1 MQTRLLLVLVLTV
14 ASTSCGSVERAQ
26 PQRQRGKRELFA
38 DASLVP
44 TREGERARRELA
56 LAEELERLLARSEVA
71 ASVTVSLVEPASAVV
86 VAQTGE
92 PASVE
97 AIARAALPSI
107 AEERVHVVIAELGSM
122 PMPAN
127 PSKPGLRGL
136 ALALSVA
143 LGLSL
148 GVALERAWQRRR

>member
-1 MQTRLLLVLVLTV
+1 MQTRLLVALVLAV
-14 ASTSCGSVERAQ
+14 ASTSCGSAERAQ
-26 PQRQRGKRELFA
+26 PQRQRGKHELFA

-56 LAEELERLLARSEVA
+56 MAEELERLLARAEVA
-71 ASVTVSLVEPASAVV
+71 ASVTVSLVEPTSAVV

-92 PASVE
+92 RASVE
-97 AIARAALPSI
+97 AIAHAALPGI
-107 AEERVHVVIAELGSM
+107 AKERVHVMIAELDT
-122 PMPAN
+122 PTPAE
-127 PSKPGLRGL
+127 PGKSGVPGL

-148 GVALERAWQRRR
+148 GIALERVWQRRR